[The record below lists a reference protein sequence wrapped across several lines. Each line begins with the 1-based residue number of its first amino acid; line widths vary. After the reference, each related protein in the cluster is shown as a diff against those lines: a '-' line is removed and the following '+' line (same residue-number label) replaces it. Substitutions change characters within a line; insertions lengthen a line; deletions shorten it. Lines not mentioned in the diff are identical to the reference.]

1 MSPFRKSLTAAALL
15 TAMSSAAHA
24 YEFFTPV
31 TQSQAGATM
40 YCAIVNVGSTPA
52 AVSATVLSMIDGSDI
67 TAHTNCV
74 PSPGTLPPGHACF
87 AYTDQNNVSSGY
99 CHFTSASTKVRADLI
114 VFGPTGDV
122 QTTIPAT
129 R

>member
-1 MSPFRKSLTAAALL
+1 MYPFRKSLTAAALL
-15 TAMSSAAHA
+15 ATMSSAAHA

-31 TQSQAGATM
+31 SQSQVGATM

-52 AVSATVLSMIDGSDI
+52 VVSANVLSMVDGSDI
-67 TAHTNCV
+67 TALHNCV

-87 AYTDQNNVSSGY
+87 GYTDQNNVSSGY
-99 CHFTSASTKVRADLI
+99 CHFTSSTTKVRADLI
-114 VFGPTGDV
+114 VFGSTGEV
-122 QTTIPAT
+122 LTTIPAT